1 MIIIGFLFVLIIFFI
16 YLVFKKFERYKN
28 VNIDNDF
35 YIKPDII
42 IGGLEEKK
50 INTSNICVFER
61 NGNNNEITDIECI
74 KADELLSSLNLPK
87 ERKKMVCIDNN
98 CLNAEDLKI
107 LNGNKKFKLTSQSDD
122 VNFNNKC
129 LGDNKKIKLRRC
141 GYNIYDNDYEKIN
154 SLTPV
159 SCSDENSIFFKLK
172 SGDNSDRNL
181 TRDKFT
187 NIPTLPTPKKI
198 TFIEGHIIS

>member
-16 YLVFKKFERYKN
+16 YLIFKKFERYTNVN

-61 NGNNNEITDIECI
+61 NGKEITDIECI

-107 LNGNKKFKLTSQSDD
+107 LNGNEKFKLTSQFDD
-122 VNFNNKC
+122 INFNNKC

-141 GYNIYDNDYEKIN
+141 GYNINDNDNEKIN

-172 SGDNSDRNL
+172 LGENSDRNL
-181 TRDKFT
+181 TRGKFT